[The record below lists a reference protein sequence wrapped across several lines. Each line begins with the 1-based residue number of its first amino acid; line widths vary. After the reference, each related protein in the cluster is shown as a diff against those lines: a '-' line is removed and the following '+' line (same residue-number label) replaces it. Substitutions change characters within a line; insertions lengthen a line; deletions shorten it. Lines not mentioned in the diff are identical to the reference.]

1 MTYKES
7 YTVELKREMN
17 TDFKKD
23 IIALANCDGGEIYVG
38 PLLGISGEVRKTATF
53 LLLFTGLFHSLR
65 KVAPQNTALAVLM
78 PMI

>member
-7 YTVELKREMN
+7 YTVELKRELN

-38 PLLGISGEVRKTATF
+38 PLLGISGEVRRTATF
-53 LLLFTGLFHSLR
+53 LLLFFTVLFYSLR
-65 KVAPQNTALAVLM
+65 KVAPQRC
-78 PMI
+78 PI